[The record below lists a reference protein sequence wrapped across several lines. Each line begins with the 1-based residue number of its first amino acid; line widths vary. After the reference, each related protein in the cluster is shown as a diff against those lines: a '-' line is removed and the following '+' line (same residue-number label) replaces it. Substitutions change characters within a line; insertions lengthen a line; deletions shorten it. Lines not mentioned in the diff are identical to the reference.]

1 MRGHQYTWEKSKG
14 TDGWLE
20 ERLDKVES
28 QLSQLEA
35 QEDVFWRQRAKQHWL
50 RGADANT
57 HFYHRYASARK
68 KRNCVSRIMND
79 AGVWVEGEAMNR
91 VVLNYFKAIFASG
104 VSECV
109 DPLFDDFAPRVSL
122 EQNNELLRPFVPE
135 EVKTAL
141 FSMFPDKAPGPDGMN
156 PGFYQHF
163 WDVVRGDV
171 SQFVVNCLNNS
182 TFLEGLNDTNVVL
195 IPKKA
200 MPETVADLRP
210 IALGNVLYRIMAKMI
225 TNRMKP
231 LMGDL
236 ISESQ
241 SAFIPEGLSLLL
253 QKAHMMGYIHGCRVA
268 RGAPPISHLF
278 FADNSLLFFRANV
291 QEATVIKQCLNRY
304 ENLSGQKVN
313 FHKSNICFSR
323 NTQEAERLAVADCL
337 QVDQA
342 PNFGKYLGLPSFVG
356 RNKKAAFAYVED
368 KIRQRIGS
376 WNKKL
381 LSQADSVTLS
391 IERTMNRYWW
401 GSGTNRRIHWKAW
414 DKLCVPKNYGGL
426 GFKDLRKFNLA
437 MLGKQGWRFLTNPNT
452 LVAKVYKA
460 RYYPN
465 TSFVDATIGN
475 CPSYCWR
482 SIMAAHDIIVS
493 GVRRRVGNGKSTLIW
508 GHPWLPDDPSPLVQT
523 EMPIQLRDAPVAGL
537 IDQQT
542 NTWDPH
548 ILSDIFIPEDV
559 NRILMIP
566 VSPDYEDSWYWL
578 GDPRA
583 IYSVRNA
590 YRKLVSDYAYARVL
604 LINGQLY
611 GS

>member
-1 MRGHQYTWEKSKG
+1 MRAGFRRGPRVVGESWLLLPDGQPREVTGRRVSDGLMVRDAAVEGENREEAEGLVVGVGKRRREELVDGGRSEGQGVDVTMSEIGRAQGLLNCQQQCGSSLMRWGGDHFHKFGEKIKR
-14 TDGWLE
+14 LRKRQE
-20 ERLDKVES
+20 EIRSRRDSATLAEFQQVES

-57 HFYHRYASARK
+57 P
-68 KRNCVSRIMND
+68 
-79 AGVWVEGEAMNR
+79 
-91 VVLNYFKAIFASG
+91 IFASG

-141 FSMFPDKAPGPDGMN
+141 FSMFPDKAPGPNGMN

-163 WDVVRGDV
+163 WDVVGGDV
-171 SQFVVNCLNNS
+171 SQ
-182 TFLEGLNDTNVVL
+182 
-195 IPKKA
+195 
-200 MPETVADLRP
+200 
-210 IALGNVLYRIMAKMI
+210 
-225 TNRMKP
+225 MKP

-241 SAFIPEGLSLLL
+241 SAFIPGRLIIDNILVVAEVGHFLNRKQCGATGWGALKLDMA
-253 QKAHMMGYIHGCRVA
+253 KAYDRMEWQFLRKM
-268 RGAPPISHLF
+268 
-278 FADNSLLFFRANV
+278 ANV
-291 QEATVIKQCLNRY
+291 QEATVIKKCLNRY

-356 RNKKAAFAYVED
+356 RNKKAAFAYVEE

-381 LSQADSVTLS
+381 LSQAGKEVLLKSVAQAMPTFTMGIFLLPDSVTLS

-401 GSGTNRRIHWKAW
+401 GSGTDRKIHWKAW

-437 MLGKQGWRFLTNPNT
+437 MLRKQGWRFLTNPNT
-452 LVAKVYKA
+452 LAAKVYKA

-482 SIMAAHDIIVS
+482 SIMTAHDIIVS

-508 GHPWLPDDPSPLVQT
+508 GHPW
-523 EMPIQLRDAPVAGL
+523 
-537 IDQQT
+537 
-542 NTWDPH
+542 
-548 ILSDIFIPEDV
+548 
-559 NRILMIP
+559 
-566 VSPDYEDSWYWL
+566 
-578 GDPRA
+578 
-583 IYSVRNA
+583 
-590 YRKLVSDYAYARVL
+590 
-604 LINGQLY
+604 
-611 GS
+611 